1 MATNPLYDPDN
12 PMQWSDP
19 ALMREQRRADQAK
32 RGKPAE
38 PEKAEKSNV
47 VEMKRKK

>member
-1 MATNPLYDPDN
+1 MTNNLYDPDN

-19 ALMREQRRADQAK
+19 ELMREQRRVDQAK

-38 PEKAEKSNV
+38 AKKDEKSNV
-47 VEMKRKK
+47 IEMKRKK